1 MTGYCRLEDAF
12 PGFNKEKK
20 TKNNIQDPM
29 IMNNADNINLSKR
42 IEQLEK
48 REVIRPDKPVNV
60 PLDEEVNTI
69 NKKLFEELD
78 QKYKSLIN
86 DLLDEMKTMKD
97 DIKTK
102 EKTNLIEGFGLGI
115 QSDQFNELML
125 YVCTCIFFIFMFD
138 YMFSFGKRSY

>member
-48 REVIRPDKPVNV
+48 REVIRPEKPANV

-78 QKYKSLIN
+78 QKYKQQT
-86 DLLDEMKTMKD
+86 EGKD
-97 DIKTK
+97 GSNSK
-102 EKTNLIEGFGLGI
+102 
-115 QSDQFNELML
+115 
-125 YVCTCIFFIFMFD
+125 
-138 YMFSFGKRSY
+138 